1 MPPLSAFAA
10 SPGGPGKLLNRPVS
24 PVRRSAVSFLC
35 ILALA
40 SALAAQPPAGP
51 GEILL
56 RAYTLKYQS
65 ASEAVTL
72 VYPLLSPKGTVELQP
87 SGNTLVVRDTAEALR
102 KIMPVLRAYD
112 HPPRPLRLEV
122 SVVRASRAAVSP
134 QTQHSDLP
142 EGLTKQLRDLLGYD
156 NFETQASAQLSG
168 VEGQRVIYE
177 LGPEYRVSFRF
188 GTLENQRV
196 KLSSFRIS
204 RQPEGK
210 MESNLLQMN
219 LTLWMDQT
227 MNLGLAKS
235 EASRE
240 ALMVVLT
247 LRNGESARK

>member
-1 MPPLSAFAA
+1 MPRPSVFAA

-24 PVRRSAVSFLC
+24 PVRRSVASFLC

-51 GEILL
+51 GEIVL
-56 RAYTLKYQS
+56 RAYTLKHQT
-65 ASEAVTL
+65 ASEAVIL

-87 SGNTLVVRDTAEALR
+87 SGNTLVIRDTAEALR
-102 KIMPVLRAYD
+102 RIMPVLRAYD

-122 SVVRASRAAVSP
+122 SIVRASRAVVSP

-156 NFETQASAQLSG
+156 NFETQAAAQLSG

-188 GTLENQRV
+188 GTLEGQRV

-210 MESNLLQMN
+210 MESNLAQMN
-219 LTLWMDQT
+219 LTLWLDQT

-247 LRNGESARK
+247 LRNGEIARK

>member
-1 MPPLSAFAA
+1 MPRPSVFAA
-10 SPGGPGKLLNRPVS
+10 SAGGPGKLLNRPVS
-24 PVRRSAVSFLC
+24 PLRRSVASFLW

-51 GEILL
+51 GEIVL
-56 RAYTLKYQS
+56 RAYTLKYQP

-87 SGNTLVVRDTAEALR
+87 RTNTLVIRDTADALR
-102 KIMPVLRAYD
+102 KIMPVLRGYD

-122 SVVRASRAAVSP
+122 AVVKASRAAVSP
-134 QTQHSDLP
+134 QVQHSDLP
-142 EGLTKQLRDLLGYD
+142 EGLTKQLHDLLGYD

-188 GTLENQRV
+188 GTLDGQRV

-219 LTLWMDQT
+219 LTLWMDQM

-235 EASRE
+235 EASPD
-240 ALMVVLT
+240 ALMVMLT
-247 LRNGESARK
+247 LRSGETARK

>member
-1 MPPLSAFAA
+1 MPALSVFAA
-10 SPGGPGKLLNRPVS
+10 PPGGPGRLLNRSV
-24 PVRRSAVSFLC
+24 PVRRSAASFLL

-40 SALAAQPPAGP
+40 SALAAQPPAGG
-51 GEILL
+51 GEIVL

-87 SGNTLVVRDTAEALR
+87 SGNTLVIRDTVEAIR
-102 KIMPVLRAYD
+102 KIMPVLRGYD
-112 HPPRPLRLEV
+112 HAPRPLRLEI
-122 SVVRASRAAVSP
+122 SVVRASRSAVSP
-134 QTQHSDLP
+134 QVQHSDLP

-156 NFETQASAQLSG
+156 NFDTQAAAQLSG

-188 GTLENQRV
+188 GTLDGQRV
-196 KLSSFRIS
+196 KLQSFRIS

-219 LTLWMDQT
+219 LTLWLDQT

-247 LRNGESARK
+247 LRGGEVARK